1 MSRRKQRDEDLYEL
15 AEDVGLAEEVG
26 YESTIEMPDV
36 ETLEAELRR
45 TKHRER
51 FRRVLRS
58 TIYSLVVV
66 AAAAVLVATLWMPVL
81 RTYGSSMTPTIEDGN
96 IIVAWKGNSFRTGDL
111 LAFYAD
117 NKLLVKRVIAAPGEW
132 VRIEEDGTVYVND
145 VELTEPYVSEKALGN
160 CNIEFPY
167 QVPENQWFV
176 MGDHRSTSSDSRNT
190 AVGCVSMDRVVGVV
204 LFRVW
209 PFEQLGR
216 LN

>member
-1 MSRRKQRDEDLYEL
+1 MKSREKRAAFL
-15 AEDVGLAEEVG
+15 
-26 YESTIEMPDV
+26 PDV
-36 ETLEAELRR
+36 NQLEAELSR
-45 TKHRER
+45 TRHRER
-51 FRRVLRS
+51 YGKVLRS
-58 TIYSLVVV
+58 TIYSLIVV

-96 IIVAWKGNSFRTGDL
+96 IIVAWKGSKFRTGDL

-132 VRIEEDGTVYVND
+132 VRIDDDGTVYVND
-145 VELTEPYVSEKALGN
+145 VEIDEPYVSEKALGN

-167 QVPENQWFV
+167 QVPESQWFV

-190 AVGCVSMDRVVGVV
+190 AVGCVTMERVVGVV

-209 PFEQLGR
+209 PFEHFGPLR
-216 LN
+216 

>member
-1 MSRRKQRDEDLYEL
+1 MSKRKELDDELYEL
-15 AEDVGLAEEVG
+15 TEEADYG
-26 YESTIEMPDV
+26 EYQSTVEMPDLEV
-36 ETLEAELRR
+36 LEAELKR

-58 TIYSLVVV
+58 TIYSLIVV

-96 IIVAWKGNSFRTGDL
+96 IIVAWKGTSFRTGEL

-145 VELTEPYVSEKALGN
+145 VELDEPYVSEKALGN

-190 AVGCVSMDRVVGVV
+190 AVGCVSLDRVVGVV

-216 LN
+216 LR

>member
-1 MSRRKQRDEDLYEL
+1 MSKREKLQNRQEQT
-15 AEDVGLAEEVG
+15 EV
-26 YESTIEMPDV
+26 MPDV
-36 ETLEAELRR
+36 AVLEAELKR

-51 FRRVLRS
+51 FRTVLRS

-81 RTYGSSMTPTIEDGN
+81 RTYGSSMTPTIADGN
-96 IIVAWKGNSFRTGDL
+96 IIVAWKSTKFQTKDL

-117 NKLLVKRVIAAPGEW
+117 NKLLVKRVIAAPGQW
-132 VRIEEDGTVYVND
+132 VRIDDDGTVYVND
-145 VELTEPYVSEKALGN
+145 VRLDEPYVDEPALGN
-160 CNIEFPY
+160 CNIVFPY

-190 AVGCVSMDRVVGVV
+190 AVGCVSLDRVVGIV

-209 PFEQLGR
+209 PFDDFGR

>member
-1 MSRRKQRDEDLYEL
+1 MSRKDQRAATRDPRGEDAANDY
-15 AEDVGLAEEVG
+15 
-26 YESTIEMPDV
+26 SMEMPDV
-36 ETLEAELRR
+36 SALESELKR

-51 FRRVLRS
+51 SSRVLRS
-58 TIYSLVVV
+58 TFYSLVVV

-96 IIVAWKGNSFRTGDL
+96 IVVAWAWRKGNSFHTGDL

-132 VRIEEDGTVYVND
+132 VRIESDGTVYVND
-145 VELTEPYVSEKALGN
+145 VKLDEPYVNEKALGN

-190 AVGCVSMDRVVGVV
+190 AVGCVSVERVVGVV

-209 PFEQLGR
+209 PFQEIR
-216 LN
+216 TFR

>member
-1 MSRRKQRDEDLYEL
+1 MSKRKERAEELYEL
-15 AEDVGLAEEVG
+15 TEEEAYEAGQLAF
-26 YESTIEMPDV
+26 EMPDL

-58 TIYSLVVV
+58 TIYSLIVV
-66 AAAAVLVATLWMPVL
+66 AAAAVLIATLWMPVL

-96 IIVAWKGNSFRTGDL
+96 IIVAWKGTSFRTGEL

-145 VELTEPYVSEKALGN
+145 RELIEPYVSEKALGN

-190 AVGCVSMDRVVGVV
+190 AVGCVSLDRVVGVV

-209 PFEQLGR
+209 PFEAIGR
-216 LN
+216 LH

>member
-1 MSRRKQRDEDLYEL
+1 MSRKDQRAATRDPRGEDAAY
-15 AEDVGLAEEVG
+15 D
-26 YESTIEMPDV
+26 YSMEMPDV
-36 ETLEAELRR
+36 SALESELKR

-51 FRRVLRS
+51 FNRVLRS
-58 TIYSLVVV
+58 TFYSLVVV

-96 IIVAWKGNSFRTGDL
+96 IVVAWKGNSFHTGEL

-132 VRIEEDGTVYVND
+132 VRIESDGTVYVND
-145 VELTEPYVSEKALGN
+145 VKLDESYVNEKALGN

-190 AVGCVSMDRVVGVV
+190 AVGCVSLDRVVGVV

-209 PFEQLGR
+209 PFETFGTLH
-216 LN
+216 

>member
-1 MSRRKQRDEDLYEL
+1 MSRQKERA
-15 AEDVGLAEEVG
+15 AEMQTGV
-26 YESTIEMPDV
+26 EMPGVDV
-36 ETLEAELRR
+36 LEAELKR

-81 RTYGSSMTPTIEDGN
+81 RTYGSSMTPTIVDGN
-96 IIVAWKGNSFRTGDL
+96 IVVAWKGTSFHTGQL

-117 NKLLVKRVIAAPGEW
+117 NKLLVKRVIAAPGQW
-132 VRIEEDGTVYVND
+132 VRIDDDGTVYVDD
-145 VELTEPYVSEKALGN
+145 VELYEPYINEKALGN

-190 AVGCVSMDRVVGVV
+190 AVGCVSLDRVVGVV

-209 PFEQLGR
+209 PLEDLGM
-216 LN
+216 LH

>member
-1 MSRRKQRDEDLYEL
+1 MSRQNQRAAARD
-15 AEDVGLAEEVG
+15 AREEG
-26 YESTIEMPDV
+26 AAYNYSLEMPDV
-36 ETLEAELRR
+36 SVLESELKR

-58 TIYSLVVV
+58 TFYSLVVV

-96 IIVAWKGNSFRTGDL
+96 IVVAWKGNSFRTGEL

-145 VELTEPYVSEKALGN
+145 VELDEPYVNEKALGN

-190 AVGCVSMDRVVGVV
+190 AVGCVSLDRVVGVV

-209 PFEQLGR
+209 PFETFGALH
-216 LN
+216 

>member
-1 MSRRKQRDEDLYEL
+1 MAKKIKRTGEQNLEQ
-15 AEDVGLAEEVG
+15 
-26 YESTIEMPDV
+26 IIPDV
-36 ETLEAELRR
+36 DALEAELKR

-51 FRRVLRS
+51 FRTVLRS

-96 IIVAWKGNSFRTGDL
+96 IIVAWKSTKFQTKDL

-117 NKLLVKRVIAAPGEW
+117 NKLLVKRVIAAPGQW
-132 VRIEEDGTVYVND
+132 VRIDDDGTVFVD
-145 VELTEPYVSEKALGN
+145 DEKLDEPYVDELALGN
-160 CNIEFPY
+160 CNIVFPY

-176 MGDHRSTSSDSRNT
+176 MGDHRKTSSDSRNT
-190 AVGCVSMDRVVGVV
+190 AVGCVSLDRVVGIV

-209 PFEQLGR
+209 PFREIGVLK
-216 LN
+216 

>member
-1 MSRRKQRDEDLYEL
+1 MNRKDQRAAVAPENEQP
-15 AEDVGLAEEVG
+15 GL
-26 YESTIEMPDV
+26 EMPDIS
-36 ETLEAELRR
+36 TLESELKRI
-45 TKHRER
+45 KHQER

-58 TIYSLVVV
+58 TVYSLVVV

-96 IIVAWKGNSFRTGDL
+96 IVVAWAWRKGNSFHTGDL

-117 NKLLVKRVIAAPGEW
+117 NKLLVKRVIAAPGQW
-132 VRIEEDGTVYVND
+132 VRIEDDGTVYVND
-145 VELTEPYVSEKALGN
+145 VMLDEPYISEKALGN

-190 AVGCVSMDRVVGVV
+190 AVGCVSVERVVGVV

-209 PFEQLGR
+209 PFQEIR
-216 LN
+216 TFR

>member
-1 MSRRKQRDEDLYEL
+1 MNRKDQRAAPAPENEQPRL
-15 AEDVGLAEEVG
+15 
-26 YESTIEMPDV
+26 EMPDIS
-36 ETLEAELRR
+36 TLESELKRI
-45 TKHRER
+45 KHQER

-58 TIYSLVVV
+58 TVYSLVVV

-96 IIVAWKGNSFRTGDL
+96 IVVAWAWRKGNSFHTGDL

-132 VRIEEDGTVYVND
+132 VRIEDDGTVYVND
-145 VELTEPYVSEKALGN
+145 VMLDEPYISEKALGN

-190 AVGCVSMDRVVGVV
+190 AVGCVSVERVVGVV

-209 PFEQLGR
+209 PFQEIR
-216 LN
+216 AFR

>member
-1 MSRRKQRDEDLYEL
+1 MNRQPGRAGHWET
-15 AEDVGLAEEVG
+15 AEEVL
-26 YESTIEMPDV
+26 PDV
-36 ETLEAELRR
+36 EALEAELKR
-45 TKHRER
+45 TRHRER

-58 TIYSLVVV
+58 TVYSLVVV

-96 IIVAWKGNSFRTGDL
+96 IVVAWKGTKFHTKDL

-117 NKLLVKRVIAAPGEW
+117 NKLLVKRVIAGPGQW
-132 VRIEEDGTVYVND
+132 VRIEEDGTVFVDDYMID
-145 VELTEPYVSEKALGN
+145 EPYVDEKALGN

-190 AVGCVSMDRVVGVV
+190 AVGCVSLDRVVGVV

-209 PFEQLGR
+209 PFEHFGR
-216 LN
+216 LR

>member
-1 MSRRKQRDEDLYEL
+1 MSKRKERAEELYEL
-15 AEDVGLAEEVG
+15 TEEEAYEAGQLAF
-26 YESTIEMPDV
+26 EMPDL

-58 TIYSLVVV
+58 TIYSLIVV
-66 AAAAVLVATLWMPVL
+66 AAAAVLIATLWMPVL

-96 IIVAWKGNSFRTGDL
+96 IIVAWKGTSFRTGEL

-145 VELTEPYVSEKALGN
+145 VELDEPYVSEKALGN

-190 AVGCVSMDRVVGVV
+190 AVGCVSLDRVVGVV

-209 PFEQLGR
+209 PFETIGR
-216 LN
+216 LR